1 MTLDENDDSSAWNLV
16 RSEGSF
22 DLCHFLSAALRLVCN
37 ARRVSLSQWWDW
49 EDRAGLVDS
58 GHRLSRHELSVEQ
71 RDPVASLTSR
81 EENVLEVG
89 RLKARTEE
97 KRVGDRLRQKETI
110 GVEAKGLLGR
120 LTLN

>member
-1 MTLDENDDSSAWNLV
+1 M
-16 RSEGSF
+16 
-22 DLCHFLSAALRLVCN
+22 
-37 ARRVSLSQWWDW
+37 
-49 EDRAGLVDS
+49 DS